1 LKNVEKASDVMMWKN
16 VYRTSICKIKLD

>member
-16 VYRTSICKIKLD
+16 VYRTSMCEIKLD